1 MSAIFRD
8 TQRGFSTAT
17 AIFLVVVLAA
27 LGAAILLV
35 ASMQHTSSAI
45 DVQGARAYQAARA
58 GIEWG
63 MYQILD
69 PNNAVSGPATLPS
82 CFATTSMTLAGTLS
96 AFSTTVSCA
105 AAGVTTEAN
114 RNLQVYTIV
123 ALAKLGTAGS
133 PNYVERQIT
142 ATVSRCKDPS
152 GTAPRYA
159 CP

>member
-1 MSAIFRD
+1 MFPDS
-8 TQRGFSTAT
+8 QRGFSIVT
-17 AIFLVVVLAA
+17 AIFLMVVLSA
-27 LGAAILLV
+27 LGAAVLV
-35 ASMQHTSSAI
+35 VSSMQHTSSAI

-58 GIEWG
+58 GVEWG

-69 PNNAVSGPATLPS
+69 PGNTVSGPATLPS
-82 CFATTSMTLAGTLS
+82 CFGATALTLPATLS
-96 AFSTTVSCA
+96 AFSTTVSCSTPTA
-105 AAGVTTEAN
+105 QTTEAN
-114 RNLQVYTIV
+114 RILQAYAIV
-123 ALAKLGTAGS
+123 AVARFGTAGS

>member
-1 MSAIFRD
+1 MFPD
-8 TQRGFSTAT
+8 GQRGFSMIT
-17 AIFLVVVLAA
+17 AIFLLVVLSA
-27 LGAAILLV
+27 LGAAVLLV
-35 ASMQHTSSAI
+35 SSMQHTSSAI

-69 PNNAVSGPATLPS
+69 PGNAVSGPAALPS
-82 CFATTSMTLAGTLS
+82 CFATTTLTLAGTLS
-96 AFSTTVSCA
+96 GFSTTVSCSVAGA
-105 AAGVTTEAN
+105 ATTEAN
-114 RNLQVYTIV
+114 RNLQAYAIV
-123 ALAKLGTAGS
+123 ALAKIGTAGS